1 MVAVVQLVE
10 HLVVV
15 QDVAG
20 SSPVSH
26 PKQVKFKLVPEGVTI
41 GYGFRLADILRSCGP
56 PVQCIR
62 VESGDP

>member
-26 PKQVKFKLVPEGVTI
+26 PNAPALRRR
-41 GYGFRLADILRSCGP
+41 GFLLQYACVIP
-56 PVQCIR
+56 N
-62 VESGDP
+62 

>member
-26 PKQVKFKLVPEGVTI
+26 PNKPLGPVGSEGVTI